1 MHIVCTPKII
11 HRDVKTSNIL
21 LDSNLKGKLGDFGL
35 SKIWIDGEASHVTTM
50 VKGTAGYLDPEYFST
65 ERLTEKS
72 DVYSFGVVLLEL
84 ICGRQPI
91 DAKLSLEKLNIIRWV
106 TPFVEMD
113 STHGKMEEIVD
124 KRLSGNYDIR
134 SITCVAKVAIRCVK
148 AEPFYRP
155 SITEVVAELREAIKL
170 EENCISNVIPQ
181 VDVDAV

>member
-1 MHIVCTPKII
+1 
-11 HRDVKTSNIL
+11 
-21 LDSNLKGKLGDFGL
+21 
-35 SKIWIDGEASHVTTM
+35 
-50 VKGTAGYLDPEYFST
+50 
-65 ERLTEKS
+65 
-72 DVYSFGVVLLEL
+72 
-84 ICGRQPI
+84 
-91 DAKLSLEKLNIIRWV
+91 
-106 TPFVEMD
+106 MD
-113 STHGKMEEIVD
+113 STPGKMEEIVD